1 MEGIALEHP
10 PSHPHHHWGITLG
23 SLSVF
28 ISILGAACTF
38 PFLQSQRDILKCD
51 ALCYGSMQSTRSG
64 LSLVGSVVIGRLSDK
79 IGRSKVLWLGVI
91 ASSCSYLIL
100 LYGSSITAMWL
111 SLIPSSLNHNY
122 NVLKALFA
130 DYNAQR
136 PEAERTS
143 AMGRLGMAVGIS
155 FMLGPALGASLLS
168 DYTQATSLALILS
181 LVSGGLLFFLPT
193 PPAKAIRS
201 NGKNGTVGR
210 RDWNTRLREWFSFLL
225 VPAAQTPGARL
236 LLFMRA
242 LMALAFNVFMT
253 IWTVS
258 LKVHQ
263 QVSCEN
269 NV

>member
-1 MEGIALEHP
+1 MDSKAEREREPLEGIALEP
-10 PSHPHHHWGITLG
+10 PPTHHHWGITLG

-130 DYNAQR
+130 DYNAER

-168 DYTQATSLALILS
+168 DYNQATSLALVLS
-181 LVSGGLLFFLPT
+181 LVSGGLLFFLPN
-193 PPAKAIRS
+193 PPAKMAKR
-201 NGKNGTVGR
+201 NGHNGTSGR
-210 RDWNTRLREWFSFLL
+210 RDWSTRLREWFSFLL

-258 LKVHQ
+258 LKV
-263 QVSCEN
+263 
-269 NV
+269 